1 MESLVPAASVR
12 SDWTSRCLNLKDNR
26 GINGD
31 HGAPRLPSLLAAETS
46 NPELNQGIYDLLARF
61 SGKTPADYE
70 KKGVE
75 LIPVA
80 RVPAGEQ
87 ESDGS
92 ESLPVFVMHGDTFDS
107 ARIETGNCMGVVK
120 LTDESSRVEIQ
131 LSIGSRFDKSD
142 RQYFLTHLLGK
153 VFGGSFVDL
162 VDAGPD
168 SYWKILLA
176 ILFRNRLI
184 EDSRI
189 GLFRQYRQVPH
200 HDLRFRG
207 KLDMA
212 AFIRRDIPFVGR
224 LSYETHDITLD
235 NHLNHLVRH
244 ACNRLSGEWRKFLF
258 GDKSLTDYYHE
269 LERETPTWQKRNSLD
284 CMAKNQ
290 RPVKHPYFHSTYEPL
305 RKLALRILRN
315 EGITP
320 YSETDEVEGVL
331 FDGSWL
337 WEEYLWT
344 LLKPLGFEHPR
355 NKAQTGAWKVL
366 QQSFYPDYYLLKDG
380 CPRIVLDAKYKSER
394 IDQRDILHVSGYMHI
409 LEARIGGLIKPIRDS
424 AHEEFSWDL
433 VRDHKSSW
441 HVLGLDI
448 PENAANAREYFQAI
462 RSSEQRLSNEINR
475 LGGCI

>member
-1 MESLVPAASVR
+1 MESLVPVASFR
-12 SDWTSRCLNLKDNR
+12 SDWTSRCLNLKDNH

-31 HGAPRLPSLLAAETS
+31 PNTYRLPVLLAASETS
-46 NPELNQGIYDLLARF
+46 NPEVNQGIYELLARF
-61 SGKTPADYE
+61 SGKTTAEFE

-75 LIPVA
+75 LFPA
-80 RVPAGEQ
+80 SRVSVGEP

-92 ESLPVFVMHGDTFDS
+92 ESLPVFVLHGDTFEN
-107 ARIETGNCMGVVK
+107 ARLETGNCMGVVK
-120 LTDESSRVEIQ
+120 LKDESRRVEIQ
-131 LSIGSRFDKSD
+131 LSIGSRFDSSD

-162 VDAGPD
+162 VDSGPD
-168 SYWKILLA
+168 SCWKMLLA
-176 ILFRNRLI
+176 ILFRNRLL
-184 EDSRI
+184 EASRI
-189 GLFRQYRQVPH
+189 GLFRQYRQLPH

-224 LSYETHDITLD
+224 LSYVTHDITLD

-244 ACNRLSGEWRKFLF
+244 ACSQLAGEWSSFIF
-258 GDKSLTDYYHE
+258 DDKSLTDYYHE
-269 LERETPTWQKRNSLD
+269 LERETPTWQKRNPLA

-320 YSETDEVEGVL
+320 YSETDEVEGIL
-331 FDGSWL
+331 FDGAWL
-337 WEEYLWT
+337 WEEYLWN
-344 LLKPLGFEHPR
+344 LLAPFGFVHPA
-355 NKAQTGAWKVL
+355 NKTRRGAWRVL
-366 QQSFYPDYYLLKDG
+366 NESFYPDFFLLKEG

-394 IDQRDILHVSGYMHI
+394 NDQRDILQVSGYMHM
-409 LEARIGGLIKPIRDS
+409 LEAQIGGLIKPIQESSRT
-424 AHEEFSWDL
+424 EFKWSL
-433 VRDHKSSW
+433 VPEHRSSW

-448 PENAANAREYFQAI
+448 PRGSANCREFL
-462 RSSEQRLSNEINR
+462 RSIERAEQRLIARING
-475 LGGCI
+475 LN